1 MLFRRVTNCIAHAE
15 QNQNGVHVL
24 KSLTCRVCGSD
35 DTQILPIG
43 QYAEFFRLRVD
54 TSKDEFLLFSRT
66 GTITTKPMSLGARAQ
81 RKIRGILI
89 PLKVKPAKQFRT
101 YMQVCASCHGITP
114 CHEYSFE
121 DLMGLYRDYRAE
133 SYNRDRISVEPGY
146 ARIAKDVGAHPLEIM
161 NRNAAIDGFLRKN
174 ASHFAGGSMID
185 YGGSDGRFL
194 PPFVYEQFE
203 NIHIYD
209 ASESPLHASVDARKV
224 KKIAIA
230 QPEAYS
236 FLTCM
241 HVFEHVGNPRAFAVE
256 AARLLV
262 PGGLMYIEV
271 PFELTLSMRENFA
284 GRIIDNPITI
294 HEHINLLDRT
304 SIRTLV
310 GSIAGLELI
319 DDAEDIVDF
328 GWTKGLIGRFL
339 ARKIE

>member
-1 MLFRRVTNCIAHAE
+1 V
-15 QNQNGVHVL
+15 
-24 KSLTCRVCGSD
+24 KSLACRICGSD
-35 DTQILPIG
+35 DTHILPVG

-54 TSKDEFLLFSRT
+54 IGKDQFMLFSRT
-66 GTITTKPMSLGARAQ
+66 GTITANPMSLGARAL
-81 RKIRGILI
+81 RKLGRILFS
-89 PLKVKPAKQFRT
+89 PRVKSARPFRT
-101 YMQVCASCHGITP
+101 LMQACASCHGITP
-114 CHEYSFE
+114 CHEYSFA
-121 DLMGLYRDYRAE
+121 DLHGLYRDYR
-133 SYNRDRISVEPGY
+133 SITYNRDRISVEPGY

-161 NRNAAIDGFLRKN
+161 NRNTAIDGFLRKN

-194 PPFVYEQFE
+194 PPFVYAQFE

-209 ASESPLHASVDARKV
+209 ASESPLHVSVDARKV

-230 QPEAYS
+230 PPEAYS

-241 HVFEHVGNPRAFAVE
+241 HVLEHVGNPRALAVE

-271 PFELTLSMRENFA
+271 PFELTLSVRENFA
-284 GRIIDNPITI
+284 GRIIDTAITI
-294 HEHINLLDRT
+294 HEHMNLLDRT

-310 GSIAGLELI
+310 GSILGLELI

-339 ARKIE
+339 VRKAD